1 MDIDISTIPVPIRFF
16 YSEWVFETV
25 HSYRTSPQN
34 IQSASFYV
42 YVISRHFCLKWW
54 DGWLPQ

>member
-1 MDIDISTIPVPIRFF
+1 MDIDISTIPVPICFF

-42 YVISRHFCLKWW
+42 YVIS
-54 DGWLPQ
+54 